1 MASVNVVYNT
11 LIDLVNKDQKGFITP
26 SVFNSF
32 AGVAQ
37 INIYNRLFDDLKDA
51 HRNQRAAFDPGRDKS
66 LFKRI
71 NEDLSAFVRTE
82 TLSRTDGVFE
92 KPEDIGRI
100 ISSTTF
106 GSILLGQ
113 STRTPIEM
121 CYDEDKI
128 DRILRSDISAP
139 TEDFPIALISK
150 DIEVFP
156 QSINRIR
163 LKYYKIPQSIDSLG
177 QPSTNNPTY
186 GSIDFGDAQVYSSSD
201 SYDFELPNHYVA
213 MLVMEIAQLIGIN
226 LRDAVV
232 EQFGN
237 SEQLLLKQQQSF
249 G

>member
-1 MASVNVVYNT
+1 MISVIEVYNAVR
-11 LIDLVNKDQKGFITP
+11 DMANQDQKGFITP

-37 INIYNRLFDDLKDA
+37 INIYNRLFDDFKDA
-51 HRNQRAAFDPGRDKS
+51 HRNKRAAFDPGRDKS

-71 NEDLSAFVRTE
+71 NEDLSTFVRTE

-92 KPEDIGRI
+92 KPEDISRI

-128 DRILRSDISAP
+128 DRILRSDISSP

-163 LKYYKIPQSIDSLG
+163 LKYYKIPQSIDSEG
-177 QPSTNNPTY
+177 QPSTQPPTY
-186 GSIDFGDAQVYSSSD
+186 GSIEFGDAEIYSSSD

-213 MLVMEIAQLIGIN
+213 MLVIEIAQLIGIN
-226 LRDAVV
+226 LRDAAV

>member
-11 LIDLVNKDQKGFITP
+11 LLDLVNKDQQGFVTP
-26 SVFNSF
+26 SMFNRF

-37 INIYNRLFDDLKDA
+37 MNIYNRLFDSLKDA
-51 HRNQRAAFDPGRDKS
+51 HRNSRANFDPGRDKS

-71 NEDLSAFVRTE
+71 NEDLSTFVRTK
-82 TLSRTDGVFE
+82 TISRNNGVFD
-92 KPEDIGRI
+92 KPEDISRI

-128 DRILRSDISAP
+128 DRILRSDISSP
-139 TEDFPIALISK
+139 TEDFPVALVSNS
-150 DIEVFP
+150 IEVFP

-163 LKYYKIPQSIDSLG
+163 LKYYKIPQSTTQSG

-186 GSIDFGDAQVYSSSD
+186 GIAQVGDIDIFNPSTSF
-201 SYDFELPNHYVA
+201 DFELPNHYVSN
-213 MLVMEIAQLIGIN
+213 LVIEIAELIGVN
-226 LRDAVV
+226 LRDTPVINFAGG
-232 EQFGN
+232 EQA
-237 SEQLLLKQQQSF
+237 LYKQQQSF
-249 G
+249 N